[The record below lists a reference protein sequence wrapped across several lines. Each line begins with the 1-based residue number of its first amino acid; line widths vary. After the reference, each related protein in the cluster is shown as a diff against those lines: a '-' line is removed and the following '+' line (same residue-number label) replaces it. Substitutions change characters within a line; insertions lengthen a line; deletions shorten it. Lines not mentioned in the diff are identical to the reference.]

1 MNNRTL
7 YRPMFRRGGKVDS
20 RGTGITTGLMPRKN
34 FAVGGISDEDANF
47 DFSQQGP
54 NINTTLGVNSDYDS
68 ISELMSTKQDLRDE
82 FGLNYEIPEP
92 EKGLSMSDYV
102 NIFGTGADILLTQ
115 DRDTVGQKV
124 KDTAGDI
131 ASSIQTRKIKEQQ
144 DREKAFGV
152 KSGEFD
158 TAYTGVQGDI
168 EAAEAQQNALE
179 LLREEYNL
187 KSKTPSDLDIAYRIQ
202 ILDKKLAD
210 GDINEDQYKKET
222 LNLITK
228 ADTLDFDKYAVELA
242 LSDPNIVKNISELV
256 MKQLNDVMEKTD
268 PDYEGEYRKRLLEA
282 IVGYITDVKRDLDL
296 KKDGGRVG
304 KANGGSMN
312 QQTST
317 QIPTTSQQQIP
328 TTSQQETPTGLTFDE
343 VRARLPQEISN
354 DVVYLI
360 VQVPQ
365 ALADFSEIQTQNDV
379 TSFNQKYSVNLTIPQ
394 QGV

>member
-1 MNNRTL
+1 MSRTL
-7 YRPMFRRGGKVDS
+7 NRPMFRRGGKVDS

-34 FAVGGISDEDANF
+34 FEEGGKAEQIAEEM
-47 DFSQQGP
+47 Q
-54 NINTTLGVNSDYDS
+54 NI
-68 ISELMSTKQDLRDE
+68 QDLKNQ
-82 FGLNYEIPEP
+82 FGLNYEMPEP
-92 EKGLSMSDYV
+92 EKGLSMSDYI

-144 DREKAFGV
+144 DKEKAFGV

-210 GDINEDQYKKET
+210 KVINQDQYDKET

>member
-1 MNNRTL
+1 MSRTL
-7 YRPMFRRGGKVDS
+7 NRPMFRRGGKVDS

-34 FAVGGISDEDANF
+34 FAVGGFSDEDANF
-47 DFSQQGP
+47 DFSQQSP
-54 NINTTLGVNSDYDS
+54 NMNTSQRSGRAEQIAEEMQN
-68 ISELMSTKQDLRDE
+68 IQDLKNQ
-82 FGLNYEIPEP
+82 FGLNYEMPEP

-144 DREKAFGV
+144 DKEKAFGV

>member
-1 MNNRTL
+1 MSRTL
-7 YRPMFRRGGKVDS
+7 NRPMFRRGGKVDS

-34 FAVGGISDEDANF
+34 FAVGGFSDEDANF
-47 DFSQQGP
+47 DFSQQSP
-54 NINTTLGVNSDYDS
+54 NMNTSQRSGRAEQIAEEMQN
-68 ISELMSTKQDLRDE
+68 IQDLKNQ
-82 FGLNYEIPEP
+82 FGLNYEMPEP